1 MSSSSVDL
9 APFATVDHEASAR
22 PISRAAS
29 TTPRACRLGST
40 PGSSKAP
47 SPSSSSSSAP
57 RSTSAPTM
65 ADWADLTSTVR
76 RTKGECP
83 PPLVGASVTLVGD
96 SIYVFGGRPVHSR
109 EMVNSLHALDLRSL
123 AWTQLWPPCPGSTM
137 SRGPAPRYFHSA
149 QAWGDKL
156 VVFGGQTFVAGPG
169 PASQGPPGADSPQGG
184 AGGRLETL
192 DELVIFDTKSRTWSF
207 PSPSLASGVSRPS
220 PRYAHLSVVTAVASR
235 PSPGFREPS
244 RHSSRLVVIGGQDYE
259 NNYLP
264 DLAVLDLEAME
275 WVAEAPYPRKAG
287 TYRSVAASAA
297 VSIVPRE
304 ERMASDGT
312 VLVHSAHSVE
322 PTEDREEPVWVYS
335 NSNFASPRR
344 DLDLIPTVHDSV
356 TTPAYVS
363 VSDAMEGDPTLPPGL
378 RFPHAYLCGRHLVL
392 SGAHVGVNRAEFV
405 VWSLDLGAHDPL
417 APGRAALPW
426 SALPLEKVLGRG
438 SWGPAV
444 GWRNTLVVL
453 GDASRD
459 MMEDYN
465 ARQTNF
471 GQVAFVDLEGFGVFV
486 PPHQPIPAVQQQLS
500 LLTMSQPQLFDFEI
514 ICSDRERLGC
524 SRKLLEARW
533 PWLAEELRAVEHKA
547 HAAVEAREQHA
558 TTDSGAYG
566 SSDDEEPI
574 DGAMSRVSSPVPPRR
589 PSQQI
594 SSPAPSRAP
603 SRLFP
608 ITSRSLELPLP
619 SSDVKALL
627 QYFHTLALS
636 TQLQRSLPVLT
647 SLLAFTKTYDSV
659 LPSLRA
665 LVVHAFH
672 ETLDM
677 HPETGAKA
685 YEAAALGDSVA
696 LQIRAMQVMLN
707 VRRGSAAS
715 TAQSVEAK
723 RTASNP
729 EPRLS
734 DMSQASSMSNLSHF
748 TGFDND
754 SSLPY
759 NRSSGGSSSASSLV
773 NTTASGPTY
782 VSPLT
787 STTPVPPHALPPL
800 PHSAP
805 SSKNASPN
813 LSLPVTAGSPLF
825 GSNSRSPSA
834 FPPRHGS
841 LSAASSRSTPSP
853 IPPAAPLPPPPQ
865 EQLRRASSPTMSMSM
880 GISSSTPAR
889 IAEAWR
895 EGEERDRRQRAEAA
909 RLAAEADLAR
919 STAAMR
925 LGLGPGPGPADLA
938 ARRGSFAASEGS
950 GGGGGRKGSVA
961 SEAGSGRKGSVA
973 TDMSRKGSVASANTL
988 DSIPESVG
996 SYGPLNG
1003 ALNGGGFASNATP
1016 SLGSGSC
1023 SVRAAVAAAAA
1034 QKAAETTAK
1043 VVKKGLFSGF
1053 MGPTIHNAGTT
1064 KKGPTGPA
1072 PKRAYPRP
1080 TPKTAKGAQA
1090 LARLDDQFEQGSSS
1104 SSSSFRS

>member
-1 MSSSSVDL
+1 MV
-9 APFATVDHEASAR
+9 PRPRRAR
-22 PISRAAS
+22 P
-29 TTPRACRLGST
+29 AC
-40 PGSSKAP
+40 
-47 SPSSSSSSAP
+47 
-57 RSTSAPTM
+57 
-65 ADWADLTSTVR
+65 
-76 RTKGECP
+76 
-83 PPLVGASVTLVGD
+83 
-96 SIYVFGGRPVHSR
+96 
-109 EMVNSLHALDLRSL
+109 
-123 AWTQLWPPCPGSTM
+123 
-137 SRGPAPRYFHSA
+137 
-149 QAWGDKL
+149 
-156 VVFGGQTFVAGPG
+156 AGPG
-169 PASQGPPGADSPQGG
+169 RTAVECATAREGAWQGQLGT
-184 AGGRLETL
+184 GGRVE
-192 DELVIFDTKSRTWSF
+192 EHARRAW
-207 PSPSLASGVSRPS
+207 R
-220 PRYAHLSVVTAVASR
+220 
-235 PSPGFREPS
+235 REPG
-244 RHSSRLVVIGGQDYE
+244 HEGGLQR
-259 NNYLP
+259 
-264 DLAVLDLEAME
+264 A
-275 WVAEAPYPRKAG
+275 AG
-287 TYRSVAASAA
+287 PSTFASCRAW
-297 VSIVPRE
+297 
-304 ERMASDGT
+304 T
-312 VLVHSAHSVE
+312 VL
-322 PTEDREEPVWVYS
+322 
-335 NSNFASPRR
+335 
-344 DLDLIPTVHDSV
+344 
-356 TTPAYVS
+356 TTTTCP
-363 VSDAMEGDPTLPPGL
+363 
-378 RFPHAYLCGRHLVL
+378 
-392 SGAHVGVNRAEFV
+392 
-405 VWSLDLGAHDPL
+405 
-417 APGRAALPW
+417 
-426 SALPLEKVLGRG
+426 
-438 SWGPAV
+438 
-444 GWRNTLVVL
+444 
-453 GDASRD
+453 
-459 MMEDYN
+459 
-465 ARQTNF
+465 QTNF

-547 HAAVEAREQHA
+547 HAAVEAREQHT

-594 SSPAPSRAP
+594 SSPASSRAP

-608 ITSRSLELPLP
+608 ITSRSLELPLE

-715 TAQSVEAK
+715 TAQSVEAE

-734 DMSQASSMSNLSHF
+734 DMSQGASASPSPRVGPSGNNDSRGGPTASSLSNLSHF

-759 NRSSGGSSSASSLV
+759 NRSSSGSSSASSLV

-787 STTPVPPHALPPL
+787 STMPVPPHALPPL

-841 LSAASSRSTPSP
+841 QSAASSRSTPSP

-925 LGLGPGPGPADLA
+925 LGLGPGPGSADLP

-973 TDMSRKGSVASANTL
+973 TDMGRKGSVASANTL

-1023 SVRAAVAAAAA
+1023 SVASSSTGGGGGAGDASSIRTSTSGETSRSAERAAVAAAAA

-1104 SSSSFRS
+1104 ALTSLPVFRHWCSVADPSARTIARLQARRRPSAPNLHHRHPLQSSHRHLSRQSAFLVISLSFGSLSLSLSDVPQSCT